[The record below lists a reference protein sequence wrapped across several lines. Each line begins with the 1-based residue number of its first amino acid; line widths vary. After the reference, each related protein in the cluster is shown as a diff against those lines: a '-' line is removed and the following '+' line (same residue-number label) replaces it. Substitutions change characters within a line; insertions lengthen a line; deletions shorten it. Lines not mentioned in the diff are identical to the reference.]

1 MDTLKDIALIE
12 IVRRH
17 LMQDQRLAGQ
27 SICISSCNGYI
38 QVCGF
43 VDTEEHKRL
52 ALDLASGVVGVRGV
66 EDKIEIRDFP
76 EENEDM
82 DNAG

>member
-1 MDTLKDIALIE
+1 MGTLKDIALIE

-27 SICISSCNGYI
+27 SICVSSYNGYI
-38 QVCGF
+38 QVSGC

-66 EDKIEIRDFP
+66 EDHIEVRSCS
-76 EENEDM
+76 EEDPSI
-82 DNAG
+82 